1 MVTANLNQVPAWRD
15 IAYLQQ
21 GSLIQR
27 QAYASLTDLGI
38 LETLRDYDALL
49 AGTVP
54 LDLAIADSDL
64 DILCEVHDH
73 LGLRRRLERE
83 YGASPT
89 FSVGQL
95 DLASGTATVANFA
108 FGGFAIEVFGQPVP
122 VSRQHAYRHMDV
134 EYRLMLLGGEQMK
147 AQITRLKQQGAKT
160 EPAFATWLGL
170 QGDPY
175 AALLKLSELNGS
187 ELSSWYY
194 AAQERTTP
202 RLITNPSS

>member
-1 MVTANLNQVPAWRD
+1 MVAVNSNQSPAWRD

-21 GSLIQR
+21 GSPMQK
-27 QAYASLTDLGI
+27 QAYACLTDLGI

-54 LDLAIADSDL
+54 LDLANADSDL
-64 DILCEVHDH
+64 DILCEVHDQP
-73 LGLRRRLERE
+73 RFRSTLERE
-83 YGASPT
+83 YGAWPT

-95 DLASGTATVANFA
+95 DVASGTATVAKFA

-122 VSRQHAYRHMDV
+122 VSRQHAYRHLEV

-147 AQITRLKQQGAKT
+147 TQITRLRHEGAKT
-160 EPAFATWLGL
+160 EPAFAAWLGL

-187 ELSSWYY
+187 ELASWYH
-194 AAQERTTP
+194 AAAP
-202 RLITNPSS
+202 RLVTKPSS